1 MDAGRLGRFQKCL
14 LVDSRA
20 RDHCS
25 FYPPDQRK
33 LDSYVCFYLVLSLKI
48 IGLLKD
54 DQRRCLKNCADIVDQ
69 ETHVLLE

>member
-1 MDAGRLGRFQKCL
+1 MEAGRIGRFQKCL

-33 LDSYVCFYLVLSLKI
+33 LDLYVSLSVRIAQDNRALK
-48 IGLLKD
+48 
-54 DQRRCLKNCADIVDQ
+54 RRSEKVYEKLR
-69 ETHVLLE
+69 

>member
-1 MDAGRLGRFQKCL
+1 MEAGHLGRFQKCL

-33 LDSYVCFYLVLSLKI
+33 LDSYVSLSVLIAQDNRAFEGRSEKVFEKL
-48 IGLLKD
+48 
-54 DQRRCLKNCADIVDQ
+54 R
-69 ETHVLLE
+69 